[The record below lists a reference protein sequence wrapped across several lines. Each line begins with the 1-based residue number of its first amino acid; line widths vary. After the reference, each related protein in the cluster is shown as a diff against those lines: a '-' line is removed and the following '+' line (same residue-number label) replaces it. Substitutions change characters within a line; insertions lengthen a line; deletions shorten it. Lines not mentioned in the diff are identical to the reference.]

1 MKQRRCRVRDDS
13 LHLLELASLP
23 TELSGFPS
31 SRHVWLMNMFNL
43 IIQHYTPP
51 LLKQLQA
58 IMDFSA
64 VVDRAR
70 ALHEQQGSPPPDTAT
85 TIPDCHSEQLLE
97 EEVYGRICNS
107 TDSNPPATLALPS
120 SRKTGF
126 VFGPDSISSIILRQN
141 AYDALRS
148 LGFDHDF
155 IYNDVCKF
163 LIWHR

>member
-1 MKQRRCRVRDDS
+1 
-13 LHLLELASLP
+13 
-23 TELSGFPS
+23 
-31 SRHVWLMNMFNL
+31 MNMFNL
-43 IIQHYTPP
+43 IIDTTLLP
-51 LLKQLQA
+51 LLKQLQV

-70 ALHEQQGSPPPDTAT
+70 ALHEQQGNPPPDTTETSA
-85 TIPDCHSEQLLE
+85 IPDSKHSSEQLLQ
-97 EEVYGRICNS
+97 EEVYGRICYS

-126 VFGPDSISSIILRQN
+126 VFGPDSISSVILRQN

-155 IYNDVCKF
+155 IYNDVCK
-163 LIWHR
+163 L

>member
-1 MKQRRCRVRDDS
+1 MKQ
-13 LHLLELASLP
+13 LH
-23 TELSGFPS
+23 
-31 SRHVWLMNMFNL
+31 
-43 IIQHYTPP
+43 
-51 LLKQLQA
+51 A
-58 IMDFSA
+58 IMDFRA

-70 ALHEQQGSPPPDTAT
+70 ALHELGDPPPDTAT
-85 TIPDCHSEQLLE
+85 TATPDSEQLL

-126 VFGPDSISSIILRQN
+126 VFGPDSISSVILRQN

-155 IYNDVCKF
+155 IYNDVCNWCACVYAHTHAHT
-163 LIWHR
+163 L